1 MKNIL
6 IQSSSLHL
14 FHAAALSFLFLV
26 SCSENVVGNRSNE
39 PEKVKY
45 KLQIDAETT
54 YQQIDHFGASDA
66 WSGQFIG
73 NWPNQKKKA
82 MADLLFSKE
91 LDGKG
96 NPQGIGLSLWRFN
109 LGAGSAEQV
118 EQSGI
123 GDSWRRAP
131 SFMDAAGNFN
141 RDGQS
146 GQLWFA
152 QAAKQRQVEYLLT
165 FLNSP
170 PVWLTRNGKAY
181 ATSGNQSN
189 LAPENQGAFADFMV
203 ASLQGLKNEGLQ
215 VDYISPVN
223 EPQWDWQDGGQE
235 GTPFWNHEIAG
246 IVKALDEKLTS
257 SGLNTK
263 IDIAEAGQIEYLYET
278 NNRPGRSN
286 QITEFFEP
294 GAENYLADLSHVS
307 NTISGHS
314 YFTTSPF
321 QQAVAKRQILSQAVQ
336 RIPGLKYWMSE
347 YCILGDNDG
356 EISGNGK
363 DLGINPALYMAR
375 VIHNDLAV
383 AQASAWHWWVAV
395 SPYNYKD
402 GLIYISKSETDGK
415 IEESKMLWALGNY
428 SRFIRPGYQR
438 IAIQIIDQSEQNQD
452 LLASAFKDPNSDQTV
467 VVLVNSSIQKVEV
480 NLASNLENH
489 SGNWD
494 AYLTDKDNDLAYI
507 QLQSNAEILVPA
519 RSILTITTKKP
530 L

>member
-6 IQSSSLHL
+6 IQSSSRNI
-14 FHAAALSFLFLV
+14 FRSAALAFLFMT
-26 SCSENVVGNRSNE
+26 SCSENVSGNRDNE
-39 PEKVKY
+39 PKKVKY
-45 KLQIDAETT
+45 KLQIDAATIFQE
-54 YQQIDHFGASDA
+54 IDHFGASDA

-73 NWPNQKKKA
+73 NWQDQKKEK
-82 MADLLFSKE
+82 MADLLFSKQM
-91 LDGKG
+91 DGEG
-96 NPQGIGLSLWRFN
+96 NPVGIGLSLWRFN
-109 LGAGSAEQV
+109 LGAGSAEQG

-123 GDSWRRAP
+123 RDSWRRAP
-131 SFMDAAGNFN
+131 SFMNATGDFN
-141 RDGQS
+141 KEGQS

-189 LAPENQGAFADFMV
+189 LDPENYGAFADFMV
-203 ASLQGLKNEGLQ
+203 ASLQGLKNEGLP

-246 IVKALDEKLTS
+246 IVKSLNTKLTT
-257 SGLNTK
+257 SGLSTK

-286 QITEFFEP
+286 QISEFFI
-294 GAENYLADLSHVS
+294 ENSEIYLGGLSHVS

-321 QQAVAKRQILSQAVQ
+321 QQAVTKRQNLSQAVQ

-383 AQASAWHWWVAV
+383 AQASAWHWWLAV

-402 GLIYISKSETDGK
+402 GLIYISKSETDGA

-428 SRFIRPGYQR
+428 SRFIRPGYKR
-438 IAIQIIDQSEQNQD
+438 IAIQINEQPEQNQD
-452 LLASAFKDPNSDQTV
+452 LLASAFKDPNSDQVV
-467 VVLVNSSIQKVEV
+467 VVLVNSSIQAVEV
-480 NLASNLENH
+480 DLASNLENQ
-489 SGNWD
+489 SENWE
-494 AYLTDKDNDLAYI
+494 AYLTDKDHDLAYI
-507 QLQSNAEILVPA
+507 QFQNNTEILVPA